1 MPNEAFGTQVQKYLR
16 ASGYSQKELAD
27 ALGLHPKVLSRK
39 FNNREHAYV
48 TQMEVRRIITT
59 LARWRV
65 FTTQDEVLHLLE
77 VAALG
82 PDTFSPDEWQ
92 TSPLGT
98 LTSKQT
104 PPISSSTSMHL
115 PQHNL
120 PAPVTRLIG
129 REWAVERLRRL
140 LGRSEVRLVTLVGP
154 GGSGKTRLALH
165 VASELV
171 GSFAQGVWFVSLVGV
186 SDPALL
192 PISMMQALN
201 IPPTPGQSSLQSLI
215 TSLKK
220 RQLLLVLDNCEQV
233 ETTSI
238 VDEMLARVPELK
250 VLITSRVAL
259 RLYGEHVFSVPPLD
273 VPDPHIMRE
282 ATELAQYEAVQLFVE
297 RAQAAMPDF
306 ALTAE
311 NAALIAQICSR
322 VDGLPLALELAAA
335 RVKILTPAQLLERL
349 THARLAVLTGGA
361 RNLPDRQRT
370 LRDTI
375 TWSYNLLS
383 TTEQTWFHRLGIF
396 TGGCS
401 LEAAEAIMQGGVG
414 GQSSSALLSGEIV
427 GSSLDIL
434 ERLVD
439 NSLLI
444 RLPAAHGQAR
454 FSMLETLRE
463 YALEQLSAPEWTEL
477 RDWHASYY
485 VRKAET
491 AELGLRGPQQLVWLA
506 RLVANGDNLRT
517 ALEWL
522 LQRARDG
529 ARIKTPVPLN
539 ATKKSAVVAG
549 SGTSPSQNVPE
560 TGWLASELC
569 LRLAA
574 ALRCYWEWQG
584 YLTEARHWLKA
595 ALEAACEDQREAT
608 TDTSHQPLQAAW
620 ARALSE
626 SARLACLENDQ
637 PRAIELAEESIAL
650 WQELDDPAGLA
661 TALMHRGW
669 AAHALGDYETAQ
681 SVYQQGLQ
689 ILSPTHDLW
698 LRGQLFMYQAAAVGF
713 TFDFEQMRSLYA
725 QSRELL
731 EKVRDISGI
740 ADVLKDQGAMLLLE
754 NKYEEAIDCLLESM
768 RLCYELDHKQYLT
781 TGMCWLS
788 LALGMREEPDPVT
801 ASLHSAQLE
810 GAAEDLANTIG
821 LTGWTKAHPLVQMV
835 REQIRSQVDEQS
847 WQAAWERGRALTIE
861 QALDLADRL
870 SRPSTTEEDQPSEI
884 P

>member
-1 MPNEAFGTQVQKYLR
+1 MPNEAFGTHVQKYLR

-39 FNNREHAYV
+39 FNGSEHAYV
-48 TQMEVRRIITT
+48 TQLEVRRIITT
-59 LARWRV
+59 LACWRV
-65 FTTQDEVLHLLE
+65 ITTQDEVLHLLE
-77 VAALG
+77 AAALG
-82 PDTFSPDEWQ
+82 PDAFSPDEWQ

-98 LTSKQT
+98 LASKQT
-104 PPISSSTSMHL
+104 PPISSSISTHL

-120 PAPVTRLIG
+120 PSPVTRLIG
-129 REWAVERLRRL
+129 REWAVERLRQL
-140 LGRSEVRLVTLVGP
+140 LGRGEVRLVTLVGP

-186 SDPALL
+186 SDPALVS
-192 PISMMQALN
+192 ISMMQALN
-201 IPPTPGQSSLQSLI
+201 MQPTPGKSPLQSLI

-220 RQLLLVLDNCEQV
+220 RQLLLILDNCEQV
-233 ETTSI
+233 ETASI
-238 VDEMLARVPELK
+238 VDEMLARVPGLK

-273 VPDPHIMRE
+273 MPDPHVVRE

-311 NAALIAQICSR
+311 NAELIVQICTR

-383 TTEQTWFHRLGIF
+383 ATEQTWFRRLGVF
-396 TGGCS
+396 TDGCS
-401 LEAAEAIMQGGVG
+401 FEAAEAIMQDGVG

-444 RLPAAHGQAR
+444 RLPAANGQTR
-454 FSMLETLRE
+454 FKMLETLRE
-463 YALEQLSAPEWTEL
+463 YALEQLSAQEWTEL

-506 RLVANGDNLRT
+506 RLAADGDNFRT

-529 ARIKTPVPLN
+529 VRIKTLVPLN

-549 SGTSPSQNVPE
+549 SRTFPSQNVPE

-595 ALEAACEDQREAT
+595 ALEAACEDQREAAA
-608 TDTSHQPLQAAW
+608 DTSKQPLQAAW

-626 SARLACLENDQ
+626 SARLVCLENDQ
-637 PRAIELAEESIAL
+637 LRAIELAEESIAL

-681 SVYQQGLQ
+681 GVYQQGLQ
-689 ILSPTHDLW
+689 ILSSTNDLW
-698 LRGQLFMYQAAAVGF
+698 LRGQLFMYRAAAVGF

-725 QSRELL
+725 QSRGLL
-731 EKVRDISGI
+731 EKVGDTSGI

-754 NKYEEAIDCLLESM
+754 NKYAEAIDCLLKSM

-801 ASLHSAQLE
+801 ASLHSAQIE

-821 LTGWTKAHPLVQMV
+821 LTGWTKTHPLVQMV
-835 REQIRSQVDEQS
+835 REQIRSRVDEQS
-847 WQAAWERGRALTIE
+847 WQAAWEKGRALTIE
-861 QALDLADRL
+861 QALDLAHRL
-870 SRPSTTEEDQPSEI
+870 SSPSTTEGDQPI
-884 P
+884 A